1 MLGSK
6 TLGRVAF
13 FGLGYLLGTR
23 AGRERYAQIEAGAK
37 AVVAQVRARLAE
49 ADVTTSASQSSSG
62 ADDAPDRDREIR
74 LGD

>member
-23 AGRERYAQIEAGAK
+23 AGRERYAQIEACAK

-49 ADVTTSASQSSSG
+49 ADVTTSTSRSSSG